1 MLGLMRLVVIGGV
14 AAGMSAAARA
24 RRVDPSLEILVL
36 ERGQHVSWAA
46 CGLPFYVSGRV
57 ASLDELILHTPDYF
71 RRERNIDVR
80 TGAEVVAIQPARR
93 QLVLRGGERI
103 SYDKLV
109 IACGA
114 RPVRDLPGAD
124 LPHVFTLHTLEDA
137 RRLREFIEQ
146 RRPQRAVVVGAGYI
160 GLEVA
165 DALAERGLCV
175 TVLEASPYILGRQDR
190 ELTEIVTRHL
200 AARGIQFRLGTRV
213 SAIQAEGVEGT
224 PADLIVL
231 AIGVRP
237 NVELAAEAG
246 IELGRHGAIRVN
258 ERMETNLAGVYA
270 AGDCAE
276 TVHVVTGA
284 PVYIPLGTTANKMGR
299 VAGANA
305 AGRRERFPGVAG
317 TLIVALRDLA
327 VAMTG
332 LSSTEARQAGF
343 SPVSVRIE
351 APDRSRYMGSDPT
364 WVELVADRNT
374 TRLLGGSVIGKR
386 GVAGRIN
393 VLAAAITAGM
403 TTEQFAQL
411 DLAYTPP
418 VAPVWDPLLVAANQ
432 LRRALE

>member
-200 AARGIQFRLGTRV
+200 GARGIQFRLGTRV

>member
-24 RRVDPSLEILVL
+24 RRVDRSLEILVL

-57 ASLDELILHTPDYF
+57 ASPDELILHTPDYF

-93 QLVLRGGERI
+93 QVVLRGGERI

-114 RPVRDLPGAD
+114 RPLRELPGAD
-124 LPHVFTLHTLEDA
+124 LPHVFMLHTLEDA

-200 AARGIQFRLGTRV
+200 GARGIQFRLGTRV

-224 PADLIVL
+224 PADLIVV
-231 AIGVRP
+231 ATGVRP

-386 GVAGRIN
+386 GVPGRIN

>member
-24 RRVDPSLEILVL
+24 RRVDRSLEILVL

-57 ASLDELILHTPDYF
+57 ASPDELILHTPDYF

-93 QLVLRGGERI
+93 QVVLRGGERI

-114 RPVRDLPGAD
+114 RPLRELPGAD

-200 AARGIQFRLGTRV
+200 GARGIQFRLGTRV

-231 AIGVRP
+231 ATGVRP

>member
-24 RRVDPSLEILVL
+24 RRVDRSLEILVL

-57 ASLDELILHTPDYF
+57 ASPDELILHTPDYF

-93 QLVLRGGERI
+93 QVVLRGGERI
-103 SYDKLV
+103 RYDKLV

-114 RPVRDLPGAD
+114 RPLRELPGAD
-124 LPHVFTLHTLEDA
+124 LPHVFMLHTLEDA

-224 PADLIVL
+224 PADLIVV
-231 AIGVRP
+231 ATGVRP

-305 AGRRERFPGVAG
+305 AGRCERFPGVAG

-386 GVAGRIN
+386 GVPGRIN

>member
-24 RRVDPSLEILVL
+24 RRVDRSLEILVL

-57 ASLDELILHTPDYF
+57 ASPDELILHTPDYF

-93 QLVLRGGERI
+93 QVVLRGGERI

-200 AARGIQFRLGTRV
+200 GARGIQFRLGTRV

-224 PADLIVL
+224 PADLIVV
-231 AIGVRP
+231 ATGVRP

>member
-24 RRVDPSLEILVL
+24 RRVDRSLEILVL

-57 ASLDELILHTPDYF
+57 ASLDDLILHTPDYF

-93 QLVLRGGERI
+93 QVVLRHGERI

-124 LPHVFTLHTLEDA
+124 LPHVFTLHTLEDG

-200 AARGIQFRLGTRV
+200 GARGIQFRLGTRV

-224 PADLIVL
+224 PADLIVV
-231 AIGVRP
+231 ATGVRP

>member
-24 RRVDPSLEILVL
+24 RRVDRSLEILVL

-57 ASLDELILHTPDYF
+57 ASPDELILHTPDYF

-93 QLVLRGGERI
+93 QVVLRGGERI

-114 RPVRDLPGAD
+114 RPVRELPGAD

-200 AARGIQFRLGTRV
+200 GARGIQFRLGTRV

-231 AIGVRP
+231 ATGVRP

-258 ERMETNLAGVYA
+258 ESMETNLAGVYA

-386 GVAGRIN
+386 GVPGRIN